1 MTAQML
7 ISLHPKNIDR
17 YEFQSY
23 HNNVFDKWK
32 LTTFITVGVAAKRI
46 SFPSEGNQK

>member
-1 MTAQML
+1 M
-7 ISLHPKNIDR
+7 IVSLHSKNINR

-23 HNNVFDKWK
+23 HNIVFDKWK
-32 LTTFITVGVAAKRI
+32 LTTLITVGVAAKRI